1 MKKTRAP
8 GVHRRRLIGS
18 SSTPFS
24 FSFADLMRDTCRK
37 GCNRIE
43 VTESFYWAFTVTL
56 STVPKRQ
63 NWEMHLPSQSDAD
76 FGVTKRHV
84 EALLRLLT
92 RSAQILD
99 YCVSVL
105 GSRLKSYRCVCVCVC
120 CCWSK
125 AIATLALGCFSRQ
138 QIAMTSSALTIF
150 LFHIQMRVFVVRVC
164 VYVCVDCTPPCQERS
179 NYCWRWLWL
188 GRWRCLCVTW
198 R

>member
-1 MKKTRAP
+1 MFREMKKTRAP

-76 FGVTKRHV
+76 FGVAKRHV

-99 YCVSVL
+99 YCVSVF
-105 GSRLKSYRCVCVCVC
+105 GSRLKSYRCVCAYVCVC
-120 CCWSK
+120 VAVGAKPS
-125 AIATLALGCFSRQ
+125 
-138 QIAMTSSALTIF
+138 
-150 LFHIQMRVFVVRVC
+150 
-164 VYVCVDCTPPCQERS
+164 P
-179 NYCWRWLWL
+179 LWL
-188 GRWRCLCVTW
+188 LAAFQGNKLR
-198 R
+198 